1 MRLFG
6 KIDTAIS
13 RFDRAQWMSAPFD
26 LAWSAAPAGVPE
38 QTFAAPPRGTV
49 FDPIWRGTIFDAP
62 PRGTT
67 FELMTRR

>member
-6 KIDTAIS
+6 KINAAID

-26 LAWSAAPAGVPE
+26 LAWGVAPAGVPE

-49 FDPIWRGTIFDAP
+49 FEPIRRGTIFGAP

-67 FELMTRR
+67 FDLARRP